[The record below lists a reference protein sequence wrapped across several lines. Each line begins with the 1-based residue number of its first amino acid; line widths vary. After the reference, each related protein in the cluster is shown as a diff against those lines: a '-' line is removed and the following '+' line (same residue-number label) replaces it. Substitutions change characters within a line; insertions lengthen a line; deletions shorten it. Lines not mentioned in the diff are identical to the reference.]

1 MALKWMLARDAS
13 SGSWVARKQI
23 PARLRPAYAAAF
35 GKGWAEKFSRPA
47 SLSEQDA
54 RVAFAAWLAEV
65 EGRIHFV
72 AAGLRGEGVDL
83 SHIQAHALAGRW
95 YRWKVARHQDDPG
108 AAERWS
114 KEINALIAGLA
125 GLLPKEAA
133 KGLATSGAR
142 AAPQGLGE
150 LLDSLTGTQSQVL
163 DRLAAAALVPDFLAQ
178 ERMLLSS
185 AGRRRFLAALVQEL
199 MAANALLVRRA
210 KGDYSPDPRPARFP
224 EWKAPTAKVGLTPM
238 GLYQAWCTANEARTS
253 ISTRNRWISVF
264 RDLERFWDGKDVA
277 LLTEED
283 AIRWRDELRR
293 GSPKAKRRHKPG
305 QMCEPDLTG
314 ADKPGGRTDKTVNFQ
329 YIAACKAVFGWAVR
343 SKTNDGGDLLPHNA
357 FANFKSSKSA
367 GAKKTNNLRERSFRL
382 DEMQTILTAAAD
394 IPLGARATKFAKSRR
409 WVPWLLAYTGARPGE
424 IAQLRREDLRKVQ
437 GRWALRL
444 TPEAGTIK
452 DREARIVPIHDH
464 LLKQGLVEFIQG
476 EAEGPLFF
484 APERL
489 RRTTPDDP
497 ANPRRH
503 AHEKVSVRLAGWV
516 RALGVSDLNIKPNH
530 AWRHTFKT
538 RALVAGIDSV
548 VADFICGHSPKT
560 VGDGYYALEGDAGWP
575 ALTRAMDA
583 FPIYTF

>member
-1 MALKWMLARDAS
+1 VALNWMLARDAK

-23 PARLRPAYAAAF
+23 PARLRPAYTAAF
-35 GKGWAEKFSRPA
+35 GKGWAEKFARPA
-47 SLSEQDA
+47 SLSEQEA
-54 RVAFAAWLAEV
+54 RVAFAEWLAEV

-72 AAGLRGEGVDL
+72 TAGLRGDGVDL

-108 AAERWS
+108 AADRWS
-114 KEINALIAGLA
+114 GEIRALIAGLA
-125 GLLPKEAA
+125 GLAPKDAA
-133 KGLATSGAR
+133 RGLSASGVAT
-142 AAPQGLGE
+142 APERLTE
-150 LLDSLTGTQSQVL
+150 LLDNLTETQGRVL

-178 ERMLLSS
+178 ERVILSA

-224 EWKAPTAKVGLTPM
+224 EWKAPAPTVGLTPM
-238 GLYQAWCTANEARTS
+238 GLYQAWCKATEARTS

-264 RDLERFWDGKDVA
+264 RDLERFWDGKDVT

-283 AIRWRDELRR
+283 AIRWRDELRA
-293 GSPKAKRRHKPG
+293 GG
-305 QMCEPDLTG
+305 
-314 ADKPGGRTDKTVNFQ
+314 DKPGGRTDKTVNFQ
-329 YIAACKAVFGWAVR
+329 YIAACKAVFGWAAR
-343 SKTNDGGDLLPHNA
+343 PKTNDGGDLLPLNP
-357 FANFKSSKSA
+357 FANFKFGKSA
-367 GAKKTNNLRERSFRL
+367 GSKKTTKLRERSFRL
-382 DEMQTILTAAAD
+382 EEMSIILPAAAG
-394 IPLGARATKFAKSRR
+394 IALGPRATVFAKSRR

-424 IAQLRREDLRKVQ
+424 ICQLRREDLRKVQ
-437 GRWALRL
+437 DRWALRL

-464 LLKQGLVEFIQG
+464 LIKQGIVEFIQAQ
-476 EAEGPLFF
+476 AEGPLFYE
-484 APERL
+484 PERL
-489 RRTTPDDP
+489 RRTAKDDP
-497 ANPRRH
+497 SNPRRH
-503 AHEKVSVRLAGWV
+503 PHEKVSVRLAGWV
-516 RALGVSDLNIKPNH
+516 RELGVSDLNIKPNH

-583 FPIYTF
+583 FPIYKL

>member
-1 MALKWMLARDAS
+1 MALNWMLARDAK

-23 PARLRPAYAAAF
+23 PARLRPAYTAAF
-35 GKGWAEKFSRPA
+35 GKGWAEKFARPA
-47 SLSEQDA
+47 SLSEQEA
-54 RVAFAAWLAEV
+54 RVAFAEWLAEV

-72 AAGLRGEGVDL
+72 TAGLRGDGVDL

-108 AAERWS
+108 AADRWS
-114 KEINALIAGLA
+114 KEIGALIAGLA

-133 KGLATSGAR
+133 KGLSASGAR
-142 AAPQGLGE
+142 PAPERLAE
-150 LLDSLTGTQSQVL
+150 LLDSLTETQGRVL
-163 DRLAAAALVPDFLAQ
+163 DRLAGAMLVPDFLAQ
-178 ERMLLSS
+178 ERVILSA

-224 EWKAPTAKVGLTPM
+224 EWKAPAATAGLSPM
-238 GLYQAWCTANEARTS
+238 GLYQAWSKANEARTS

-264 RDLERFWDGKDVA
+264 RDLERFWDGKDVT

-283 AIRWRDELRR
+283 AIRWRDELRA
-293 GSPKAKRRHKPG
+293 GG
-305 QMCEPDLTG
+305 
-314 ADKPGGRTDKTVNFQ
+314 DKPGGRTDKTVNFQ
-329 YIAACKAVFGWAVR
+329 YVAACKAVFGWATR
-343 SKTNDGGDLLPHNA
+343 PKTNDGGDLLSVNP
-357 FANFKSSKSA
+357 FANFKFGKSA
-367 GAKKTNNLRERSFRL
+367 GSKKTAKLRERSFRL
-382 DEMQTILTAAAD
+382 EEMQTILTAAAD
-394 IPLGARATKFAKSRR
+394 IPLGARATVFAKSRR

-424 IAQLRREDLRKVQ
+424 ISQLRREDLRKVQ

-452 DREARIVPIHDH
+452 DREARIIPIHDH
-464 LLKQGLVEFIQG
+464 LLKQGLIEFIQA

-497 ANPRRH
+497 SNPRRH

-516 RALGVSDLNIKPNH
+516 RELGVSDLNIKPNH

-575 ALTRAMDA
+575 ALTRAIDA
-583 FPIYTF
+583 FPIYKF

>member
-1 MALKWMLARDAS
+1 VALNWMLARDAK

-23 PARLRPAYAAAF
+23 PARLRPAYTAAF
-35 GKGWAEKFSRPA
+35 GKGWAEKFARPA
-47 SLSEQDA
+47 SLSEQEA
-54 RVAFAAWLAEV
+54 RVAFAEWLAEV

-72 AAGLRGEGVDL
+72 TAGLRGDGVDL

-108 AAERWS
+108 AADRWS
-114 KEINALIAGLA
+114 KEIGALIAGLA

-133 KGLATSGAR
+133 KGLSASGAR
-142 AAPQGLGE
+142 PAPERLAE
-150 LLDSLTGTQSQVL
+150 LLDSLTETQGRVL
-163 DRLAAAALVPDFLAQ
+163 DRLAGAMLVPDFLAQ
-178 ERMLLSS
+178 ERVILSA

-224 EWKAPTAKVGLTPM
+224 EWKAPAATAGLSPM
-238 GLYQAWCTANEARTS
+238 GLYQAWSKANEARTS

-264 RDLERFWDGKDVA
+264 RDLERFWDGKDVT

-283 AIRWRDELRR
+283 AIRWRDELRA
-293 GSPKAKRRHKPG
+293 GG
-305 QMCEPDLTG
+305 
-314 ADKPGGRTDKTVNFQ
+314 DKPGGRTDKTVNFQ
-329 YIAACKAVFGWAVR
+329 YVAACKAVFGWATR
-343 SKTNDGGDLLPHNA
+343 PKTNDGGDLLSVNP
-357 FANFKSSKSA
+357 FANFKFGKSA
-367 GAKKTNNLRERSFRL
+367 GSKKTAKLRERSFRL
-382 DEMQTILTAAAD
+382 EEMQTILTAAAD
-394 IPLGARATKFAKSRR
+394 IPLGARATVFAKSRR

-424 IAQLRREDLRKVQ
+424 ISQLRREDLRKVQ

-452 DREARIVPIHDH
+452 DREARIIPIHDH
-464 LLKQGLVEFIQG
+464 LLKQGLIEFIQA

-497 ANPRRH
+497 SNPRRH

-516 RALGVSDLNIKPNH
+516 RELGVSDLNIKPNH

-575 ALTRAMDA
+575 ALTRAIDA
-583 FPIYTF
+583 FPIYKF